1 MSLRTTALTLHA
13 FWRAWQRRNRAKT
26 RARLLRTQQ
35 RLLKQ
40 FLSGAAAD
48 VPAFAALRGE
58 PLSAWP
64 IMDKATLMSRYAD
77 YNRLGLTADEAW
89 AHLNAGTAPEGYTV
103 GASTG
108 TSGNRGL
115 YVVSEAERCR
125 WLGVMLA
132 WALPDVFSS
141 RHRVAVV
148 LPINTRLYDTA
159 NESGRLALQF
169 FDLSK
174 GIEAQF
180 GPLSAFR
187 PTVIV
192 APPKFLTA
200 LARADLDLRPARMFS
215 SAEVLDNRDRQV
227 IERRFGLTLGEIYMA
242 TEGLFGVSCPH
253 GTLHLI
259 EDHVA
264 FEFEPVDGSHTLVTP
279 IVTDFSRTTQIMVRY
294 RMNDILEL
302 HDQPCP
308 CGLPHTAVKQVHGR
322 CDDVFRFPDGA
333 GNLVSITPDVIRNAI
348 VTADPGIAD
357 FRVIQTGPN
366 SVQLELQACPAE
378 TLRVAA
384 QNLELLF
391 DGCGAHPGIDGKCT
405 ELLSPTDRK
414 LRRVMVL
421 PGAQNA

>member
-1 MSLRTTALTLHA
+1 
-13 FWRAWQRRNRAKT
+13 
-26 RARLLRTQQ
+26 
-35 RLLKQ
+35 
-40 FLSGAAAD
+40 
-48 VPAFAALRGE
+48 
-58 PLSAWP
+58 
-64 IMDKATLMSRYAD
+64 
-77 YNRLGLTADEAW
+77 
-89 AHLNAGTAPEGYTV
+89 
-103 GASTG
+103 
-108 TSGNRGL
+108 
-115 YVVSEAERCR
+115 
-125 WLGVMLA
+125 MLA
-132 WALPDVFSS
+132 WALPDFLSR

-180 GPLSAFR
+180 APLSTFR

-200 LARADLDLRPARMFS
+200 LAQADLDLRPTRLFS
-215 SAEVLDNRDRQV
+215 SAEVLDTRDRQV
-227 IERRFGLTLGEIYMA
+227 IEQRFSLTLGEIYMA

-264 FEFEPVDGSHTLVTP
+264 FEFEPVDGSQTLVTP
-279 IVTDFSRTTQIMVRY
+279 IVTDFSRTTQIMARY

-322 CDDVFRFPDGA
+322 CDDVFRFPDRA
-333 GNLVSITPDVIRNAI
+333 GKPVSITPDVIRNAI

-366 SVQLELQACPAE
+366 SVQLELQTCTAE
-378 TLRVAA
+378 ALRRAA
-384 QNLELLF
+384 QSLELLF
-391 DGCGAHPGIDGKCT
+391 EGCGIHPGIDVKSS

-414 LRRVMVL
+414 LRRVMVQ
-421 PGAQNA
+421 PGVQNA